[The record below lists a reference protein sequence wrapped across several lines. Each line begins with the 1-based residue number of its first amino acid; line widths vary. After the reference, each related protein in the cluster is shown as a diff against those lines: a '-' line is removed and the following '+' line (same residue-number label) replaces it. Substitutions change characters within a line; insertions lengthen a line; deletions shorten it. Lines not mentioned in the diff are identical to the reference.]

1 MSQEIQVFREDATA
15 YCALIDLLAS
25 GKPDHFY
32 ERLHA
37 CLSRLAKS
45 AAELPNDCCAREVA
59 REGHEMTHEEWGGV
73 ITQINRAVR
82 QEVRRLIEAD
92 KDYPDSAARAF
103 MLSDSLADIYRD
115 LRDGLQFCDLAN
127 DGGMQEAVWQ
137 WRFGYEHHWGLHLF
151 DALHTVHR
159 IRYELY
165 EE

>member
-1 MSQEIQVFREDATA
+1 MSHKTQVFREDATA

-32 ERLHA
+32 EHLLA

-45 AAELPNDCCAREVA
+45 ANELPFDCCVREVEC
-59 REGHEMTHEEWGGV
+59 EGHNMTHEEWGGV
-73 ITQINRAVR
+73 ITQINHAVG
-82 QEVRRLIEAD
+82 QEVQRLIAAD
-92 KDYPDSAARAF
+92 KDRSDSATQAF

-115 LRDGLQFCDLAN
+115 LHDGLRFCDLAN
-127 DGGMQEAVWQ
+127 DGGMQEAIWQ
-137 WRFGYEHHWGLHLF
+137 WRFGYEHHWGLHMF
-151 DALHTVHR
+151 EALHTVHR